1 MTRKEE
7 IIYATLELASEY
19 GLKAVSLAQ
28 IADKVGIKKPSLYNH
43 FKSKIE
49 IVSEMYSLLREQAQK
64 NNTFSTDYASI
75 FENRC
80 LEEIL
85 IICLSGYMGFLS
97 DKNMLSFFKVLYS
110 ERSTS
115 PAAAQIMIDETERML
130 NNTKAL
136 FYALVVH
143 NKMKNEDVDIA
154 AMSYAMTIHSLVDRQ
169 MDKITAE
176 KTETSEITEISA
188 DMKAYVKWFSKQME
202 VADNE

>member
-64 NNTFSTDYASI
+64 NNNVYTDYVSL

-85 IICLSGYMGFLS
+85 IICLSGYMSFLS

-115 PAAAQIMIDETERML
+115 PAAAQIMIDETERMI

-154 AMSYAMTIHSLVDRQ
+154 AMSYAMTIHSLVDRR

-176 KTETSEITEISA
+176 KMETPEIAEISV
-188 DMKAYVKWFSKQME
+188 DMQEYVKWFSKQME